1 MGDVDVELYFIM
13 GSINAEEPLFV
24 LEEALKGGITCFQ
37 LREKGVR
44 ALRGLE
50 KKAFAE
56 SCQRLCA
63 QYGVPFIVN
72 DDVDLALEIDADG
85 VHVGQDDAE
94 ARFVRKRI
102 GSEKILGVSVHS
114 IEETEAAIAAGADYV
129 GMGPVYPTIS
139 KDDAKPVA
147 GTAMIEEVAKLYP
160 DLPIVGIGGISA
172 MNAEPVFRA
181 GARGISVISAIASS
195 ANPELAARQLKEA
208 TLRWGRDRSVLR

>member
-1 MGDVDVELYFIM
+1 M
-13 GSINAEEPLFV
+13 GSTNAEKPLSV

-37 LREKGVR
+37 LREKGAR
-44 ALRGLE
+44 ALVGME
-50 KKAFAE
+50 NKAFAQ
-56 SCQRLCA
+56 SCQQLCA

-72 DDVDLALEIDADG
+72 DDVDLAVEIDADG

-102 GSEKILGVSVHS
+102 GAEKILGVSVHS

-147 GTAMIEEVAKLYP
+147 GTAMIEKVAKLYP
-160 DLPIVGIGGISA
+160 DLPIVGIGGITA

-181 GARGISVISAIASS
+181 GASGISVISAIASS
-195 ANPELAARQLKEA
+195 TNPEMASRQLKEA
-208 TLRWGRDRSVLR
+208 ATQWSRERSVLR

>member
-1 MGDVDVELYFIM
+1 M
-13 GSINAEEPLFV
+13 GSTNAEKPLAV

-37 LREKGVR
+37 LREKGAR
-44 ALRGLE
+44 ALVGRE
-50 KKAFAE
+50 KKVFAE

-72 DDVDLALEIDADG
+72 DDVDLAVEIDADG

-102 GSEKILGVSVHS
+102 GAEKILGVSVHS
-114 IEETEAAIAAGADYV
+114 IEETETALATGADYV

-147 GTAMIEEVAKLYP
+147 GTAMIEKVAKLYP
-160 DLPIVGIGGISA
+160 NLPIVGIGGITA
-172 MNAEPVFRA
+172 MNAEPVIRA
-181 GARGISVISAIASS
+181 GASGISVISAIASS
-195 ANPELAARQLKEA
+195 TNPEMAARQLKEA
-208 TLRWGRDRSVLR
+208 ALQWSRGRSVLR

>member
-1 MGDVDVELYFIM
+1 M
-13 GSINAEEPLFV
+13 GSTNAGKPLSV
-24 LEEALKGGITCFQ
+24 LEEALKGGVTCFQ
-37 LREKGVR
+37 LREKGAH
-44 ALRGLE
+44 ALHGLE

-72 DDVDLALEIDADG
+72 DDVDLAVEIDADG
-85 VHVGQDDAE
+85 VHIGQDDAE

-102 GSEKILGVSVHS
+102 GPEKIMGVSVHI
-114 IEETEAAIAAGADYV
+114 IEETEAAMAAGADYV
-129 GMGPVYPTIS
+129 GIGPVYRTMS

-160 DLPIVGIGGISA
+160 DLPLVGIGGITA

-181 GARGISVISAIASS
+181 GASGVAVISAIASS
-195 ANPELAARQLKEA
+195 EDPGMAVRQLKEA
-208 TLRWGRDRSVLR
+208 SLKWRRRESGVLR